1 MRPPAMKTGQA
12 AVKLGGQRHELPT
25 RPLRILVDGR
35 VMQDRYHGIGRYTFE
50 LLRELS
56 KHNVDLIILHNPD
69 TGRMD
74 LRELLA
80 HPAVRLVP
88 CMAPVVSLRTQWVLA
103 RATRAFRP
111 DVLFIPYHL
120 ATPVLHG
127 PVPIVS
133 VIHDCIFEQHAA
145 TGGRSAFS
153 VAYGAATRLAIW
165 SATALAAP
173 SHAAMHDI
181 NHFYKPGLH
190 AGSVLP
196 HGVSDG
202 FFTLA
207 GRPRPPDLHLPD
219 RYILHVGAQRPH
231 KNQRVLVEALAVLRR
246 THPELGLVL
255 VGQPDPRFPDDVGRI
270 AESLGVARHVR
281 RYADL
286 TNATVMDLYANAAV
300 FGYPSLIEGFGLPVL
315 EAMAAGLPVVASDAE
330 AVREVAG
337 KGAAIVPAQAIG
349 CWVQALDRV
358 LTDEDFARGLRERAQ
373 AVAAEHTWAQ
383 SASRTLAMLVSV
395 AASGERRGEHRA

>member
-1 MRPPAMKTGQA
+1 MRQPAVKAGRTAVKADGRRPGPPAG
-12 AVKLGGQRHELPT
+12 
-25 RPLRILVDGR
+25 PLRILVDGR
-35 VMQDRYHGIGRYTFE
+35 VMQDRYHGIGRYAFE
-50 LLRELS
+50 LLLELS
-56 KHNVDLIILHNPD
+56 ERDVDLIVVHNPD
-69 TGRMD
+69 TGRLD

-80 HPAVRLVP
+80 RPAVRAVP
-88 CMAPVVSLRTQWVLA
+88 CTVPVVSVRTQWVLA

-111 DVLFIPYHL
+111 DVVFIPYHL

-127 PVPIVS
+127 TVPVVS
-133 VIHDCIFEQHAA
+133 VIHDCIFERHAA
-145 TGGRSAFS
+145 AGGRSAFS
-153 VAYGAATRLAIW
+153 VAYGAATRLAIR

-173 SHAAMHDI
+173 SHAAARDI
-181 NHFYKPGLH
+181 SHFYRPGLP
-190 AGSVLP
+190 AGPVLP

-207 GRPRPPDLHLPD
+207 GRPRPPGLRLPD

-246 THPELGLVL
+246 AHPELGLVL
-255 VGQPDPRFPDDVGRI
+255 VGQPDPRFPDDTGRI
-270 AESLGVARHVR
+270 AERLGVARHVR

-337 KGAAIVPAQAIG
+337 EGAVIVPARATG
-349 CWVQALDRV
+349 RWVEALDRV
-358 LTDEDFARGLRERAQ
+358 LTDEDFARGLRERAR
-373 AVAAEHTWAQ
+373 AVAAGHTWAR
-383 SASRTLAMLVSV
+383 SASRTLDMLASV
-395 AASGERRGEHRA
+395 AACREGRGERRA